1 MTKPKLWLDLESFST
16 VPIEHGTHAYVE
28 HAEILLFAYA
38 IGDAPAKVWDCT
50 AHSVGRLPRDLTT
63 ALLDPDVLVT
73 AHNSH
78 FDRTLLNHILPG
90 LCPPLHRWRDTMAQ
104 ALSHSLPASLA
115 DLCAVLKVPVDK
127 AKAKDGRQLLL
138 LFCKPRPKGSG
149 IARATWQ
156 THPEEWARFVDYGRL
171 DVEAMREVARLM
183 PSWNW
188 QAKDIDLWHL
198 DQTINDRGILM
209 DLDLAKGAVRAV
221 AGAQAALAKRTSDI
235 TLGAVQSATQRDAL
249 LQHIGSVWG
258 VPLPDLQKSTLK
270 RRAEDPDLPPEVR
283 ELFDIRLQAGS
294 SGASKYK
301 ALLNGVSRCGR
312 LKGTLQFRGASR
324 TGRWSGRLFQ
334 PQNMMR
340 PTMRRADIDL
350 GIAALK
356 ADCADLLFD
365 DVMSLVG
372 NAVRGCLIAPEGKKL
387 VVADL
392 ANIEGRKL
400 AWLSGEEWKLQA
412 FRDFDTCKGTN
423 GGWYTG
429 EEITRAAIA
438 GTPVLLERDEKGEP
452 IRRGPDLYK
461 VAYARPFGLDAGEVT
476 KLQRQIGK
484 VMELGLGYEGGV
496 GAFLTFAA
504 VYGLNIEAMADAA
517 WHVLPAAIL
526 NEARDFLAW
535 TKSNDRSTFG
545 LSDKAFIACEALK
558 RMWRYAHPA
567 TTSFWKELGDNARQ
581 AIRYPGTVFKCRK
594 VALQKSGAWL
604 RIRLPSGHFLCYPG
618 ARIEE
623 SGAISYM
630 GVNQYSRKWARIYTY
645 GGKMAENVTQASSCD
660 VLAHNME
667 PIELAGYD
675 FVLTVHDEDVT
686 EAPDRPE
693 FNPKHLAALMA
704 SNPPWAAG
712 LPLAAEGF
720 ECHRYRKE

>member
-312 LKGTLQFRGASR
+312 CTPASCCRCCGSRFRDYRGWWLSPGICCRSRCWSRSRSRSRSRCRGRLILWCGILRPALSLTPTLTGSCSRRGLRPGIGCRCGTL
-324 TGRWSGRLFQ
+324 
-334 PQNMMR
+334 
-340 PTMRRADIDL
+340 
-350 GIAALK
+350 
-356 ADCADLLFD
+356 
-365 DVMSLVG
+365 
-372 NAVRGCLIAPEGKKL
+372 
-387 VVADL
+387 
-392 ANIEGRKL
+392 
-400 AWLSGEEWKLQA
+400 
-412 FRDFDTCKGTN
+412 
-423 GGWYTG
+423 
-429 EEITRAAIA
+429 
-438 GTPVLLERDEKGEP
+438 
-452 IRRGPDLYK
+452 
-461 VAYARPFGLDAGEVT
+461 
-476 KLQRQIGK
+476 
-484 VMELGLGYEGGV
+484 
-496 GAFLTFAA
+496 
-504 VYGLNIEAMADAA
+504 
-517 WHVLPAAIL
+517 
-526 NEARDFLAW
+526 
-535 TKSNDRSTFG
+535 
-545 LSDKAFIACEALK
+545 
-558 RMWRYAHPA
+558 
-567 TTSFWKELGDNARQ
+567 
-581 AIRYPGTVFKCRK
+581 
-594 VALQKSGAWL
+594 
-604 RIRLPSGHFLCYPG
+604 
-618 ARIEE
+618 
-623 SGAISYM
+623 
-630 GVNQYSRKWARIYTY
+630 
-645 GGKMAENVTQASSCD
+645 
-660 VLAHNME
+660 
-667 PIELAGYD
+667 
-675 FVLTVHDEDVT
+675 
-686 EAPDRPE
+686 
-693 FNPKHLAALMA
+693 
-704 SNPPWAAG
+704 
-712 LPLAAEGF
+712 
-720 ECHRYRKE
+720 